1 VAAWSFHPV
10 PSDNHDRTIVVR
22 LTAEA
27 VVVDYRLELDEF
39 RAQRDLPR
47 SEIARIASRKDFY
60 TVFTNYFAEVLPGN
74 LVAKL
79 DDRELSFTCER
90 KTYEATDH
98 LRCDYRF
105 RAAWAPEP
113 GSRHTFSF
121 REGNHEDDDFS
132 KLRLELTGDFQV
144 RLLSSNAPDEAL
156 LDRPPADRKPGD
168 GERLRRAS
176 GVFTLAEEGKGVY
189 KPALPPDPEPYK
201 NPPADGQTV
210 ASVKPGSGTDLA
222 SAKPGTEAAAEEES
236 PLSPPHSLLHL
247 LLDTKRGL
255 AVALLL
261 AAFFGAAH
269 ALTPGHGKTLVAA
282 YLVGQRGTVWHAL
295 LLGLVVTLTHTGAV
309 LVLAGLVGAFGEKA
323 GGAAYTLLQL
333 LGGLLIAGLGF
344 WLLLRRLAGQADHVH
359 LGASHHRHHHHHDHG
374 HSHTHL
380 PAIDA
385 GTPGLRALVLLGVS
399 GGIVPCWDAIA
410 LLLMAAAAQLFWLA
424 LPLLLAFSAGL
435 AGVLIALGVGV
446 VWARRWVVARA
457 GEGDRLQTAVRL
469 LPLASAALVTVIG
482 LWMCY
487 DSVRVR

>member
-1 VAAWSFHPV
+1 MRRLCFRLMSSLCLWACAVQPSAAHPV
-10 PSDNHDRTIVVR
+10 PSDNHDRAIVVR

-27 VVVDYRLELDEF
+27 LVVDYRLELDEF

-47 SEIARIASRKDFY
+47 SEIAKIASRKDFY
-60 TVFTNYFAEVLPGN
+60 TVFTNYFADVLPGN

-79 DDRELSFTCER
+79 DDKELTFTCER

-105 RAAWAPEP
+105 RAAWSPAP
-113 GSRHTFSF
+113 GSRHTFGF
-121 REGNHEDDDFS
+121 REGNYEEDDFS

-144 RLLSSNAPDEAL
+144 RLLSAVAPEAAL
-156 LDRPPADRKPGD
+156 LDRPPGDRKPGE

-176 GVFTLAEEGKGVY
+176 AEFIVAEEGKGVY

-201 NPPADGQTV
+201 NPPSDGQET
-210 ASVKPGSGTDLA
+210 AIAKPGPGTDLA
-222 SAKPGTEAAAEEES
+222 LVKPGIEATAEEAEA

-255 AVALLL
+255 ALALLL

-295 LLGLVVTLTHTGAV
+295 LLGLVVTLTHTGVV

-323 GGAAYTLLQL
+323 GGAAFLLLQMV
-333 LGGLLIAGLGF
+333 GGLLIAGLGL

-359 LGASHHRHHHHHDHG
+359 LGGSHHHPHHDHG
-374 HSHTHL
+374 LGHDHGHTHL
-380 PAIDA
+380 PAVDA

-410 LLLMAAAAQLFWLA
+410 LLLMAAAAQLF
-424 LPLLLAFSAGL
+424 
-435 AGVLIALGVGV
+435 
-446 VWARRWVVARA
+446 
-457 GEGDRLQTAVRL
+457 
-469 LPLASAALVTVIG
+469 
-482 LWMCY
+482 
-487 DSVRVR
+487 